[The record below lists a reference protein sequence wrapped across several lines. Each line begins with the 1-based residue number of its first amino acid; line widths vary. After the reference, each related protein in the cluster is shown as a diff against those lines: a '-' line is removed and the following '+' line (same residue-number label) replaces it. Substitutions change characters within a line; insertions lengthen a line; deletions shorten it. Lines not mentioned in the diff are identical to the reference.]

1 MVKRKPFE
9 CGIFEDVETAERYNE
24 EAKNRVRYL
33 SGSSASVAKKWGII
47 DGKVLDLGTGIG
59 LLAIALAK
67 KLPGV
72 EVIGLD
78 VSDVALEVALKNL
91 QESEHPLKVSFEK
104 GDAEDMPFED
114 GTFDLVVS
122 SNTLHLIKNPVRMF
136 DETQRVLKP
145 EGRFFLSD
153 LRRSWL
159 GVFSRH
165 IRAAYSPKKAK
176 DLLNQS
182 KLKNWKVKDYF
193 FLVKHTFREMIVNKI
208 DLKKNM

>member
-1 MVKRKPFE
+1 LVKRKPFE

-193 FLVKHTFREMIVNKI
+193 FG
-208 DLKKNM
+208 